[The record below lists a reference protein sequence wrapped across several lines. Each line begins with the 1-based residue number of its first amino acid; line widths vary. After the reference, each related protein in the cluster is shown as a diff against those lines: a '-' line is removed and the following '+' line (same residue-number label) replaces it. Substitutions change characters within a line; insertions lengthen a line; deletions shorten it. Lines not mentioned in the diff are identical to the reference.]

1 MFAQQ
6 QWRSYDNVI
15 FMSLAAFAR
24 CALSM
29 SYLKTYMA
37 LQGLASAASSLDQ
50 VPVRHELAKELVPAG

>member
-1 MFAQQ
+1 
-6 QWRSYDNVI
+6 
-15 FMSLAAFAR
+15 MSLAAFAR